1 MKKFFR
7 FWSLGLF
14 LLPFSLSAAQ
24 DPARVILFPRLAAG
38 QSIVYE
44 IGYRAL
50 TKTTAESPVA
60 APMAPPGG
68 QTDARLFLQVEVEKI
83 STEAGKP
90 LAQLR
95 TQLLDPDSLAA
106 ASGSQPSTA
115 QSAELPGENGKPP
128 KIVEFTLHSNGQV
141 TDLTGF
147 DVLSPDE
154 KAAWQEWVAR
164 FGVGA
169 ALPEKG
175 VKPGEKWKIDEPI
188 TNALLTGLS
197 WEKDSQYVD
206 DEPCPSTKATEQT
219 KSSPASPSSES
230 CAVILTTATLK
241 QKSPQKDATP
251 DDYMLHDLRTS
262 GIARGKNEI
271 ITYISRATG
280 LVVRA
285 TEDANQ
291 SLNVMV
297 AKSDGSNRVFY
308 IIDAQSHAQV
318 LLLPNP

>member
-1 MKKFFR
+1 MKKLFPFCS
-7 FWSLGLF
+7 FGLF
-14 LLPFSLSAAQ
+14 LLPLLFGGAQ
-24 DPARVILFPRLAAG
+24 DSHTILFPRLAEG
-38 QSIVYE
+38 QSVVYE

-50 TKTTAESPVA
+50 TKTTAESTVA
-60 APMAPPGG
+60 APMAPPRGE
-68 QTDARLFLQVEVEKI
+68 TDARLFLQVEVEKI

-95 TQLLDPDSLAA
+95 TRIVDPDSFSA
-106 ASGSQPSTA
+106 ASAGGPPTP
-115 QSAELPGENGKPP
+115 QSAAPHDDNSKPP
-128 KIVEFTLHSNGQV
+128 RIVEFTLHSNGQV

-147 DVLSPDE
+147 DALSTDE

-169 ALPEKG
+169 ALPKKG
-175 VKPGEKWKIDEPI
+175 VKPGEKWRTDEPI
-188 TNALLTGLS
+188 ANALLTGLS

-206 DEPCPSTKATEQT
+206 NEPCPSTSAPEQT
-219 KSSPASPSSES
+219 KSFPASASSES
-230 CAVILTTATLK
+230 CAVILTTAILK

-251 DDYMLHDLRTS
+251 DDYLLHDLRTS
-262 GIARGKNEI
+262 GIAWGKNEI

-308 IIDAQSHAQV
+308 LIDAQSHAQV
-318 LLLPNP
+318 LMLPNP